1 MTEKKTKTAK
11 TATVLARMDP
21 ELKKQAETIL
31 DRLGIPA
38 SLLINMLYNQIVL
51 TKGIPFKICVPDS
64 TSEYNIETGEFTES
78 TA

>member
-1 MTEKKTKTAK
+1 MTEKKTKTPK
-11 TATVLARMDP
+11 TATVLARIDP

-51 TKGIPFKICVPDS
+51 TKGIPFRISVPD
-64 TSEYNIETGEFTES
+64 TIGEFDIERDAFTES

>member
-1 MTEKKTKTAK
+1 MNDKKSKTPK
-11 TATVLARMDP
+11 TATVLARVDP
-21 ELKKQAETIL
+21 ELKKQAEAVL

-51 TKGIPFKICVPDS
+51 TKSIPFRISIPD
-64 TSEYNIETGEFTES
+64 NIGELDIEKDTITES

>member
-51 TKGIPFKICVPDS
+51 TKGIPFKISVPDNAG
-64 TSEYNIETGEFTES
+64 EYNIETGEFTES

>member
-1 MTEKKTKTAK
+1 MNDKKSKTPK
-11 TATVLARMDP
+11 TATVLARVDP
-21 ELKKQAETIL
+21 ELKKQAEAVL

-51 TKGIPFKICVPDS
+51 TKSIPFRISIPD
-64 TSEYNIETGEFTES
+64 NTGELDIEKDTFTES

>member
-1 MTEKKTKTAK
+1 MTDKKTKTAK

-21 ELKKQAETIL
+21 ELKKQAEAIL

-64 TSEYNIETGEFTES
+64 TGEYNIETGEFTES